1 MKRLTCARML
11 AVALLI
17 LFTAPLARASDK
29 DFKMIVK
36 KIESSYNARQR
47 KIPFLGLAGFLV
59 KIVKPAGVKQFK
71 LAVFEDQD
79 FSPGPHDN
87 EFQRII
93 ETSFKDKWQ
102 PIVRSNI
109 RSEASRAYIYSQ
121 PAGKDID
128 LLSVTFARR
137 QAIVVQARVDP
148 KSVMR
153 FLENPQLMGI
163 SLADSFKGDSVIAG
177 SRGGIFGGGPSADR
191 SSDSISSLGGETG
204 DQIERNARAKPS
216 LRIRSDDDGDGYEVQ
231 PGPSE
236 ARPLEKD
243 VIKLEARLV
252 NLNVKV
258 TDRSGSPLEDLRK
271 EDFRILEDGVEQDIA
286 YFEPVTAP
294 INLVLLIDLSGSTR
308 DIRQQMIDAAK
319 KFIDSLGK
327 DDRIALAAFTREF
340 ILLSD
345 FTSDRKL
352 LKKRVEDIKRIR
364 GGTAYYDAMWT
375 TLDLLSRVSEAR
387 KAIVVL
393 TDGVDNSIVRF
404 GYAPTDHTFNELFA
418 RVSEEEAT
426 IYPIYFNTEEWK
438 PNIDKIKDPREAARV
453 ARRYEESTAPARM
466 ARRQL
471 EALAEQT
478 AGIVIDAENENN
490 LDAAYERVA
499 RELRTLYSLGYAPKD
514 LKNNGQFRKISV
526 QVNRDGTVTRT
537 RRGYYAR

>member
-1 MKRLTCARML
+1 ML

-204 DQIERNARAKPS
+204 DRIERNARAKPS